1 MLLHGGLLLFS
12 IVGIKA
18 PSSLEL
24 LPKGTNLAYVEI
36 ADSSAASASFAK
48 PSAKI
53 QKSLVPEVASPDDIV
68 EKSDKKSVQNPEQMQ
83 TSSVAAA
90 PVSGV
95 VGQGLQSGATHG
107 REGVEN
113 GVEVS
118 PEARYLYELKK
129 LLERKKTYPQ
139 MAKAMGYTGTVEV
152 EFVIGREGDI
162 QSLKV
167 VKGAHPVLDEAAQ
180 KLVRSI
186 EKQKPFPQEITKTEW
201 AISVPIEYL
210 LR

>member
-12 IVGIKA
+12 VVGIKA

-36 ADSSAASASFAK
+36 TGPSSASTSFVEPAAK
-48 PSAKI
+48 A
-53 QKSLVPEVASPDDIV
+53 QKSRVPEVASADDIV
-68 EKSDKKSVQNPEQMQ
+68 EKSDKKSVQNPEQIQ
-83 TSSVAAA
+83 TSSLAANPVA
-90 PVSGV
+90 GI
-95 VGQGLQSGATHG
+95 VGQGQQAGATHG

-113 GVEVS
+113 GVAVS

-139 MAKAMGYTGTVEV
+139 MAKAMGYTGTVQV
-152 EFVIGREGDI
+152 EFTIGRDGDI

-167 VKGAHPVLDEAAQ
+167 VKSAHPILDEAAQ